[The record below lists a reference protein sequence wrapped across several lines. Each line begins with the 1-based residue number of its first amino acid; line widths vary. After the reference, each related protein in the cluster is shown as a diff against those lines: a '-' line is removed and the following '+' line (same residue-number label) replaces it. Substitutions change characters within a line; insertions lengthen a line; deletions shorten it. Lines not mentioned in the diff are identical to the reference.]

1 MGIHD
6 IWLFLVAGLLL
17 NVTPGPDMALVIA
30 RSTQQGTRA
39 GIAAALGVGAGAF
52 VHIAAAAIGLSAALV
67 TSALAFTVLKWI
79 GAIYL
84 VFLGVQLIRASFATG
99 ADADG
104 QAAFGPMGLWQIF
117 IQGALTNV
125 LNPKVAV
132 FFLAFLPQ
140 FVDADAPSKVAAFIV
155 LGLLFDVM
163 GPPGT
168 LPLHGSQAPW
178 PPRQPIAN
186 RRFGWSGRSEPST
199 LHASR
204 RHLQPATG
212 CRRPGWRG
220 VPLEGLSA
228 RWTDRWK
235 TMTLQPHE
243 FIRLFLM
250 HGLPK
255 GFHRIRHYGLFANG
269 NRAANIALLRKL
281 LSVPAGV
288 EESVEQATCDDQRQL
303 PCPCPRCGGRMII
316 IEAFAA
322 GMQPTS
328 WPVPTQIRIDTS

>member
-52 VHIAAAAIGLSAALV
+52 VHIAAAAIGLSAVLV

-84 VFLGVQLIRASFATG
+84 IFLGVKLIRASFATG

-163 GPPGT
+163 GTTWNVAVAWFAGT
-168 LPLHGSQAPW
+168 LAASPAY
-178 PPRQPIAN
+178 RQSKVWLERTIGAL
-186 RRFGWSGRSEPST
+186 FI
-199 LHASR
+199 
-204 RHLQPATG
+204 
-212 CRRPGWRG
+212 G
-220 VPLEGLSA
+220 VG
-228 RWTDRWK
+228 
-235 TMTLQPHE
+235 
-243 FIRLFLM
+243 IRL
-250 HGLPK
+250 
-255 GFHRIRHYGLFANG
+255 
-269 NRAANIALLRKL
+269 ALTER
-281 LSVPAGV
+281 S
-288 EESVEQATCDDQRQL
+288 
-303 PCPCPRCGGRMII
+303 
-316 IEAFAA
+316 
-322 GMQPTS
+322 
-328 WPVPTQIRIDTS
+328 